1 MARFGH
7 GILRQ
12 DRSSWGIC
20 VSGGHTP
27 YEMKVADLSDYCVAK
42 AIYDNIPYAKITVD
56 DMKNEMQSRVDAG
69 TWSAPD
75 VTPVV
80 RTDEQIMAEMA
91 LRQFFLA
98 AGL

>member
-7 GILRQ
+7 GILRK
-12 DRSSWGIC
+12 DRSTWGIC
-20 VSGGHTP
+20 VGGVHAA
-27 YEMKVADLSDYCVAK
+27 YEMKAVDLSDYCVAK
-42 AIYDNIPYAKITVD
+42 AIYDNIPYGKITVD

-69 TWSAPD
+69 KWSAPD

-80 RTDEQIMAEMA
+80 LTDEQIMAEME
-91 LRQFFLA
+91 LRMFFQA